1 MGHTAT
7 VVVPTFRRP
16 AGLTRVLAALAGQ
29 LDPGVRWD
37 VVVVD
42 NDDPPGATA
51 TFEEHARAVGVS
63 VRLVRESERG
73 ASHTRNRGIAEATGS
88 IIVFLDDDVVPA
100 QDWLATLVEPI
111 VAGRCNGTGG
121 RVVLDPSVTRPE
133 WFDEP
138 GLGGYLAAHDPSPV
152 EREVVEDEF
161 VITANAAFDTA
172 ILRAG
177 GGFDPQLGP
186 REGTQLVNDDVL
198 LCDRFIACG
207 GRVHHVPAAVVVHEL
222 PAQRLR
228 PRYLLARAHT
238 QGRSDWILLAMRIGR
253 RGAVENQVH
262 WIGHEMKLRW
272 REGPLR
278 ASTAFHACCDV
289 VRVAGAARE
298 AISRRGRR
306 PAFAPGRTR
315 P

>member
-1 MGHTAT
+1 MGHSAT
-7 VVVPTFRRP
+7 VVIPTFRRP
-16 AGLTRVLAALAGQ
+16 AGLTRVLEALAGQ
-29 LDPGVRWD
+29 AAPGISWD
-37 VVVVD
+37 VLVVD
-42 NDDPPGATA
+42 NDDPPGASA
-51 TFEEHARAVGVS
+51 TFEEHADQVGVP
-63 VRLVRESERG
+63 VRLVRERERG
-73 ASHTRNRGIAEATGS
+73 ASHTRNRGMAEATGS

-100 QDWLATLVEPI
+100 PDWLATLLEPI
-111 VAGRCNGTGG
+111 VAGRCEGTGG
-121 RVVLDPSVTRPE
+121 RVVLDPSVSRPS

-161 VITANAAFDTA
+161 VITANAAFDAA

-198 LCDRFIACG
+198 LCDRFIAAG

-222 PAQRLR
+222 PPQRLR

-253 RGAVENQVH
+253 RGTVENQVH
-262 WIGHEMKLRW
+262 WIGHELRLRW

-278 ASTAFHACCDV
+278 AAALFHACCDV
-289 VRVAGAARE
+289 ARVAGALRE

-306 PAFAPGRTR
+306 PSFSPARTQ